1 MVVVVFIGAV
11 PVSGK
16 WYFPVVLTC
25 IALMTHDAE
34 HLFMCLLAI
43 RVSFLRE
50 IPIQILFPFEKLDGL
65 LHILDTHITH
75 PYPY

>member
-1 MVVVVFIGAV
+1 MVLIGI
-11 PVSGK
+11 S
-16 WYFPVVLTC
+16 
-25 IALMTHDAE
+25 LMTSDVE